1 MPEFREFLRVMD
13 IPLKS
18 EDEAYLLFQEVD
30 QNQDGMISFDEL
42 KDMMMRQTFNKLHH
56 ERYPNEAPSPL
67 FIFSFFGVVLFL
79 MKQKIFCCAVARGS
93 RMCERIHPH
102 DARQGHS
109 WWF

>member
-1 MPEFREFLRVMD
+1 MAEFREFLRVMD

-56 ERYPNEAPSPL
+56 ERYPNETPLPSSPL
-67 FIFSFFGVVLFL
+67 FISSFSCGFVFDETKDILL
-79 MKQKIFCCAVARGS
+79 RCR
-93 RMCERIHPH
+93 
-102 DARQGHS
+102 
-109 WWF
+109 